1 MSRLSRYPAGLPA
14 LFLVE
19 MWERFSF
26 YGMRA
31 ILVLYL
37 VDAVETGGMGL
48 ETSEAVA
55 IYGIY
60 TAAVYILALPGGWVA
75 DRFWGARKAVAVG
88 GAVIILGHILL
99 AISGSMASIFLA
111 GLCCIA
117 VGTGLLKPNISTMVG
132 ELYPKEDVGG
142 RDAGF
147 SFFYMGI
154 NLGAI
159 LGGFV
164 AGYLGEVWGW
174 HWGFGAAAV
183 AMAIGLLNFFYAGQR
198 SLRGKGER
206 PPPKV
211 VDAATHRRDRR
222 VSLGITGAVVV
233 ILALLIGTGVIE
245 VTSAAGVAQATGV
258 LIVTVAVGFFL
269 NIYIAGDLSKD
280 EKKRMIVLAVL
291 FVAAAVF
298 WSRFEQAG
306 SSLSIFAAELTS
318 RDLMGFQVPASW
330 FQNLNPAF
338 IILLTPLFAWF
349 WTRAQDRGWEI
360 SVFVKFG
367 LALVL
372 VGLGFWIL
380 VPAAQIA
387 MTGAK
392 VSALFLIGTF
402 FIHTCA
408 ELLLSPVG
416 LSTFSRLAPERFVSQ
431 MMGFWFLA
439 ASLGNLLA
447 GLLAAGMD
455 TETPSALPGLFNQL
469 FFGSAI
475 AGLVLIALSW
485 PLSRWALSGK
495 PPVEEEQR
503 PVQ

>member
-1 MSRLSRYPAGLPA
+1 MSRFARYPAGLPA

-37 VDAVETGGMGL
+37 IDAVETGGMGMQ
-48 ETSEAVA
+48 TSEAVA

-60 TAAVYILALPGGWVA
+60 SAAVYILALPGGWIA
-75 DRFWGARKAVAVG
+75 DRFWGARRAITVG
-88 GAVIILGHILL
+88 GLVIILGHILL
-99 AISGSMASIFLA
+99 AISGSTAWIFLA
-111 GLCCIA
+111 GLVCIA
-117 VGTGLLKPNISTMVG
+117 LGTGLLKPNISTMVG
-132 ELYPKEDVGG
+132 ELYPKDDVGG

-154 NLGAI
+154 NIGAI

-174 HWGFGAAAV
+174 HYGFGAAAV
-183 AMAIGLLNFFYAGQR
+183 AMLLGLLNFLHAGR
-198 SLRGKGER
+198 GSLRGKGAR
-206 PPPKV
+206 PPQKE
-211 VDAATHRRDRR
+211 AAEAGRDRL
-222 VSLGITGAVVV
+222 VSLGLSAAVVL
-233 ILALLIGTGVIE
+233 ILGALIAAGVLD
-245 VTSAAGVAQATGV
+245 VRSAEGVAQATGV

-269 NIYIAGDLSKD
+269 NIYIAGELSAD
-280 EKKRMIVLAVL
+280 EKKRMIVLAIL
-291 FVAAAVF
+291 FVAAALF

-306 SSLSIFAAELTS
+306 SSLSIFAAELTR
-318 RDLMGFQVPASW
+318 RDLMGFEVPASW

-372 VGLGFWIL
+372 VGLGFWLL
-380 VPAAQIA
+380 VPAAKVA
-387 MTGAK
+387 MTGVR

-416 LSTFSRLAPERFVSQ
+416 LSTFSRLAPERFTSQ

-439 ASLGNLLA
+439 ASLGNLIA

-455 TETPSALPGLFNQL
+455 TETPSELPGLFNGL
-469 FFGSAI
+469 FTGSAV
-475 AGLVLIALSW
+475 AGLVLIALAR
-485 PLSRWALSGK
+485 PLTRWALSGN
-495 PPVEEEQR
+495 ESLAAAEDSGR
-503 PVQ
+503 HG

>member
-1 MSRLSRYPAGLPA
+1 MSRFARYPAGLPS

-48 ETSEAVA
+48 QTSEAVA

-60 TAAVYILALPGGWVA
+60 SAAVYILALPGGWIA
-75 DRFWGARKAVAVG
+75 DRFWGARKAIIA
-88 GAVIILGHILL
+88 GAVVIIIGHILL
-99 AISGSMASIFLA
+99 AISGSTAWIFLA
-111 GLCCIA
+111 GLVCIA

-132 ELYPKEDVGG
+132 ELYDKDDVGG

-159 LGGFV
+159 LGGFI

-174 HWGFGAAAV
+174 HWGFGAAAL
-183 AMAIGLLNFFYAGQR
+183 AMALGLVNFLYAGNR

-206 PPPKV
+206 PPPKL
-211 VDAATHRRDRR
+211 VDAATHRRDRM
-222 VSLGITGAVVV
+222 VSLGITAAVV
-233 ILALLIGTGVIE
+233 ALLAVLIGSGTIDVG
-245 VTSAAGVAQATGV
+245 SAEGVAQATGV
-258 LIVTVAVGFFL
+258 LIVTIAVGFFL
-269 NIYIAGDLSKD
+269 NIFVAGDLSAD

-291 FVAAAVF
+291 FVGAAVF

-306 SSLSIFAAELTS
+306 SSLSIFAAELTR
-318 RDLMGFQVPASW
+318 RDLVGFEVPASW

-338 IILLTPLFAWF
+338 IILLTPLFAAF
-349 WTRAQDRGWEI
+349 WTWAQDRGWEI

-380 VPAAQIA
+380 VPAAKIA

-392 VSALFLIGTF
+392 VSALFLIATF

-431 MMGFWFLA
+431 MMGFWFVA

-469 FFGSAI
+469 FFGSAV

-485 PLSRWALSGK
+485 PLSRWALAGQARQPEDGPAK
-495 PPVEEEQR
+495 P
-503 PVQ
+503 